1 VKGAAYSRGRVVL
14 VAFAAAVLVAVMGG
28 LATDIGP
35 WYAAL
40 QKPPWQPADTW
51 FGPVWT
57 LIFAL
62 TAMAAVLAWWGS
74 PDRVSRQNL
83 LIWLSLN
90 ALFNVGWSLLF
101 FRLRRPDWALSEVLL
116 LWLSIAV
123 LIWLCWRRS
132 RLAALLLLPYL
143 AWVSFA
149 AVLNLEIVRL
159 NGAFGG

>member
-1 VKGAAYSRGRVVL
+1 MSRGRVVL
-14 VAFAAAVLVAVMGG
+14 VAFAAAVSVAVLGG

-40 QKPPWQPADTW
+40 EKPPWKPSDAW

-62 TAMAAVLAWWGS
+62 TAMAAALSWWNS

-83 LIWLSLN
+83 LIWLSFN
-90 ALFNVGWSLLF
+90 AMLNVGWSLLF
-101 FRLRRPDWALSEVLL
+101 FRLRRPDWALSEVAL
-116 LWLSIAV
+116 LWLSIV
-123 LIWLCWRRS
+123 ILIWVCGKRS
-132 RLAALLLLPYL
+132 RLAGLLLLPYV

-159 NGAFGG
+159 NSPFGA